1 MSYPVG
7 RRAAHPVRKMPIRKT
22 AWDNLFNFI
31 PEFPFLKI
39 ENEAQGRQAIS
50 IIHKTRLSANS
61 F

>member
-1 MSYPVG
+1 
-7 RRAAHPVRKMPIRKT
+7 MPIRKT

-50 IIHKTRLSANS
+50 LYIKQGFQPILSNGSDESTAI
-61 F
+61 